1 MEFLLKLSARQID
14 LLSSSLEVR
23 QVHIVAPKILHAVLR
38 LRINVILHAKANDHW
53 IARFT
58 CVTGNGG
65 ATVNISIE
73 CFMTILSLEP
83 EGIKSPADAGAQ
95 LNDIIAFFQLV
106 DIVVLFVNITISYHV
121 SLCLDTSVI
130 HLVAEEMTFSV
141 RDFNRRNSWEIIWC
155 RALQD
160 LDVVKGCGFVVDMT
174 DRFIG
179 EVQVSPIC
187 WLECRDSF

>member
-1 MEFLLKLSARQID
+1 MEVI
-14 LLSSSLEVR
+14 
-23 QVHIVAPKILHAVLR
+23 QVNIVAPKSLHGVPPSC
-38 LRINVILHAKANDHW
+38 INVVLHAKANDHW

-58 CVTGNGG
+58 CVTGKRG
-65 ATVNISIE
+65 ATVSISIE

-83 EGIKSPADAGAQ
+83 EGIKSPAGSGTH
-95 LNDIIAFFQLV
+95 LNDVIAFFQLV
-106 DIVVLFVNITISYHV
+106 DIVVLFVNITISCHV